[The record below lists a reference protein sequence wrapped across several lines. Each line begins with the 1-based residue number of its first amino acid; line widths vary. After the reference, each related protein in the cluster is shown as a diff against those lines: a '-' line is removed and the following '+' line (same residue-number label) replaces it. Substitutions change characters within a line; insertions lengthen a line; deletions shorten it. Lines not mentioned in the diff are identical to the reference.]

1 MWRSCQKSIDKE
13 RPAAYPVVPSKLA
26 YKAAVPGPRYGGMRQ
41 LSLACIRLGN
51 HGFPAPASFYLD
63 AIKAFDEEL
72 DELMG
77 RYASY
82 EQLAT
87 IIRHRFQAP
96 RETLKELFARM
107 LFNILCGNTDDHAR
121 NHAAF
126 WNRKGEEATQAML
139 ILGQQRAS
147 QIALC
152 LKAAPLF

>member
-1 MWRSCQKSIDKE
+1 
-13 RPAAYPVVPSKLA
+13 
-26 YKAAVPGPRYGGMRQ
+26 MRQ

-96 RETLKELFARM
+96 RETLNELFARM